1 MSPAYLFQVKDTLG
15 ALADRCAALKIDAGV
30 LHVSRLLRSDSRGLT
45 VKRITMYSPNWVRSQ
60 NRMSST
66 SNQAGA
72 PQAHLPSGMPW
83 SVGNLV
89 HDVGAPYRLCAW
101 CMFRNA
107 AQMLYL
113 WLHITLGNTPAMLH
127 SGKRNCVHAAQ
138 ETFRVENVE
147 GRVVLDI
154 LRHVLTA
161 CNLASF
167 SLVDCCQSLLGR
179 RLEVLPPSAAASLS
193 KGTAGSERHFLTLL
207 DASSL
212 T

>member
-1 MSPAYLFQVKDTLG
+1 MKDTLG

-30 LHVSRLLRSDSRGLT
+30 LHVSRLLHSDSRGLA

-66 SNQAGA
+66 SNQASTA
-72 PQAHLPSGMPW
+72 SAHLPCVCSQVPHLWDKPW
-83 SVGNLV
+83 GKHTGFTPGRCCGL
-89 HDVGAPYRLCAW
+89 L
-101 CMFRNA
+101 
-107 AQMLYL
+107 AQFSDL
-113 WLHITLGNTPAMLH
+113 WLHDHDATHELHTSCTLAALD
-127 SGKRNCVHAAQ
+127 SGKWLCMWAAQ

-161 CNLASF
+161 CNLSSF

-179 RLEVLPPSAAASLS
+179 RLEVPAGLCSHLPLQ
-193 KGTAGSERHFLTLL
+193 GHRWQ
-207 DASSL
+207 
-212 T
+212 